1 MLRTEFIEWK
11 KIMKLTKKIIQLE
24 DGEVGIQFEP
34 EELEKLG
41 WKEGD
46 EFEWIPTKEGY
57 KLMKVN
63 EKNKIK
69 IAATLEDEAYDVA
82 KFVQE
87 LGRVQDEYLDR
98 LVKKAKENNLIEG
111 MSDEDIQDWL
121 FDFVFNSGGKDG
133 YPEFMFGEYL
143 YNHGLEVE

>member
-1 MLRTEFIEWK
+1 
-11 KIMKLTKKIIQLE
+11 
-24 DGEVGIQFEP
+24 
-34 EELEKLG
+34 
-41 WKEGD
+41 
-46 EFEWIPTKEGY
+46 
-57 KLMKVN
+57 MKVN

-87 LGRVQDEYLDR
+87 LGRVQDEYLNR
-98 LVKKAKENNLIEG
+98 LVEKAKENNLIEG

-121 FDFVFNSGGKDG
+121 FDFVFNSGGEDG

-143 YNHGLEVE
+143 HNHGLEVE

>member
-1 MLRTEFIEWK
+1 
-11 KIMKLTKKIIQLE
+11 MKLTKKIIRLE

-41 WKEGD
+41 WEEGD

-82 KFVQE
+82 KFIQE
-87 LGRVQDEYLDR
+87 LGRVQDEYLNR
-98 LVKKAKENNLIEG
+98 LVEKAKENNLIKG
-111 MSDEDIQDWL
+111 MSDEDIRDWL
-121 FDFVFNSGGKDG
+121 FDFVFNSGGEDG

-143 YNHGLEVE
+143 HNHGLEVE

>member
-1 MLRTEFIEWK
+1 
-11 KIMKLTKKIIQLE
+11 MKLIKKIIQLE
-24 DGEVGIQFEP
+24 DGEVGIQFES

-57 KLMKVN
+57 KLMKMKT
-63 EKNKIK
+63 ENKIK
-69 IAATLEDEAYDVA
+69 IKPELEDEAYDVA

-87 LGRVQDEYLDR
+87 LGKVQDEYFDR
-98 LVKKAKENNLIEG
+98 LVKKAKEKNLIEG
-111 MSDEDIQDWL
+111 MNDEDIRDWL
-121 FDFVFNSGGKDG
+121 FDFVFNSGGEDG

-143 YNHGLEVE
+143 HNHGLKVE